1 MNPRAYLATTRR
13 IGLQLLADRRTLA
26 LILIV
31 PTVLLTLLFFLY
43 KDVPSPPGQPRMFDR
58 VAVTMLGVLPMLVM
72 FLVTS
77 VAMLRERTSGTL
89 ERLMTTPMRRGDL
102 VAGYA
107 SAFAVAAV
115 AQSLVLSGV
124 TFGLF
129 GVTVSGSVALVVLVA
144 ALTSVVGVA
153 MGLLASAFARTE
165 FQAVQFMPVV
175 IGPQVLLC
183 GLLLPRDEM
192 ATWLRLISDV
202 LPMSYA
208 VDALSQVHQHA
219 EVTGTFVVAT
229 LVLAAFGMLAV
240 ALASATLRRRAK

>member
-1 MNPRAYLATTRR
+1 MNPRTYLATTRR

-26 LILIV
+26 LILAV
-31 PTVLLTLLFFLY
+31 PAFLITILYFLFH
-43 KDVPSPPGQPRMFDR
+43 DVPATPGQPRLFDR

-77 VAMLRERTSGTL
+77 VAMLRERTAGTL

-107 SAFAVAAV
+107 TAFAVAAV

-124 TFGLF
+124 TFGLL
-129 GVTVSGSVALVVLVA
+129 GVSVRGPVLLVVLVA
-144 ALTSVVGVA
+144 TLTSVVGVA

-175 IGPQVLLC
+175 IGPQILLC
-183 GLLLPRDEM
+183 GLLRPRDEM
-192 ATWLRLISDV
+192 TTWLRVISDV

-208 VDALSQVHQHA
+208 VDALTQIRQYP
-219 EVTGTFVVAT
+219 EVTSAFVVAVT
-229 LVLAAFGMLAV
+229 VLVGFGALAV
-240 ALASATLRRRAK
+240 ALASATLRRQSR